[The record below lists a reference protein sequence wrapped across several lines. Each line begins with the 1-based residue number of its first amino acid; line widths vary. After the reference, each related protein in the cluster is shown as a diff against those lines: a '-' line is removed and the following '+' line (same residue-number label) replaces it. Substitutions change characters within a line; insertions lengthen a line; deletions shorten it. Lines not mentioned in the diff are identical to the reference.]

1 MAEKH
6 KNSRGLHE
14 KKRGLSMKTLF
25 LEDEQNQGV

>member
-14 KKRGLSMKTLF
+14 KKKRVINENPF